1 MLEWKKLSVDDKP
14 YRKFEKQTFFSNL
27 FLALRAHTF
36 LELVTKNFYW
46 DGFHAKKDLLV
57 NDRVKSQFD
66 WEGKSM
72 LKQTS
77 RIWFYP
83 LELRQC
89 LYGTSAPR
97 LEKKLNSILFDDKHR
112 KNFDIKL

>member
-1 MLEWKKLSVDDKP
+1 MKKLSVDGKP
-14 YRKFEKQTFFSNL
+14 CRKFEKQTFFSNL
-27 FLALRAHTF
+27 FLALRARTF

-83 LELRQC
+83 LELRHC

-97 LEKKLNSILFDDKHR
+97 LGKK
-112 KNFDIKL
+112 

>member
-1 MLEWKKLSVDDKP
+1 MLEWKKLSVDGKP
-14 YRKFEKQTFFSNL
+14 YRKFEKQTTFFSNL
-27 FLALRAHTF
+27 FLALRARTF

-46 DGFHAKKDLLV
+46 DRVHPKKDLLV

-83 LELRQC
+83 LKLRQC

-97 LEKKLNSILFDDKHR
+97 FKKN
-112 KNFDIKL
+112 

>member
-1 MLEWKKLSVDDKP
+1 
-14 YRKFEKQTFFSNL
+14 
-27 FLALRAHTF
+27 
-36 LELVTKNFYW
+36 
-46 DGFHAKKDLLV
+46 
-57 NDRVKSQFD
+57 
-66 WEGKSM
+66 M

-97 LEKKLNSILFDDKHR
+97 LGKKLNSIQFDDKHI

>member
-14 YRKFEKQTFFSNL
+14 YKKFEKQTFFSNL

-46 DGFHAKKDLLV
+46 DHVHAKTDLLV

-97 LEKKLNSILFDDKHR
+97 LFDDKHI

>member
-57 NDRVKSQFD
+57 NDRVNLT
-66 WEGKSM
+66 GKENQCWSK
-72 LKQTS
+72 L
-77 RIWFYP
+77 
-83 LELRQC
+83 LEF
-89 LYGTSAPR
+89 GF
-97 LEKKLNSILFDDKHR
+97 IL
-112 KNFDIKL
+112 

>member
-14 YRKFEKQTFFSNL
+14 YKKFEKQTFFSNL

-46 DGFHAKKDLLV
+46 DHVHAKTDLLA

-66 WEGKSM
+66 WEGNSM

-89 LYGTSAPR
+89 LYGTSVPR
-97 LEKKLNSILFDDKHR
+97 LGKK
-112 KNFDIKL
+112 IKFHTIWRQTHKELWH